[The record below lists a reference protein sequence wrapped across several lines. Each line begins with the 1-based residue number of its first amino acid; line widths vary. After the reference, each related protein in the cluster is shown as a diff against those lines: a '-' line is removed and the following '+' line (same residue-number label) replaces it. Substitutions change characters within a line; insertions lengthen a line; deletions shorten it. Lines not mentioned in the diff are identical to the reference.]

1 MPLREY
7 HALSRQVMRTEKH
20 IAPALRDHLIGKYD
34 GALSYLD
41 HEIGLLV
48 DHLKQSDMY
57 ENTLIV
63 ITADHGEA
71 FGEHDLMQHG
81 VSVYSDQVR
90 VPLLIKWPKAR
101 GAHRVDELVSGVDIM
116 PTILE
121 AAGGEIPKDISGRS
135 LLQRRADAPRVIVS
149 ETHPCPDVKRIHPR
163 FNRIERAVRSDR
175 WEFIQS
181 TAGKRELYDMQTDP
195 FERKNLYAFAKNRAA
210 PLEQTLTK
218 WITRLKPRSRIPAKL
233 DREAVDRLRA
243 LGYVQ

>member
-1 MPLREY
+1 
-7 HALSRQVMRTEKH
+7 
-20 IAPALRDHLIGKYD
+20 
-34 GALSYLD
+34 
-41 HEIGLLV
+41 
-48 DHLKQSDMY
+48 
-57 ENTLIV
+57 
-63 ITADHGEA
+63 
-71 FGEHDLMQHG
+71 
-81 VSVYSDQVR
+81 
-90 VPLLIKWPKAR
+90 
-101 GAHRVDELVSGVDIM
+101 M

-181 TAGKRELYDMQTDP
+181 TAGKRELYDMQADP